1 MKAAAAA
8 QKLVEARLKAKA
20 WMMKYYRLNRTRI
33 QHHRRQVGGSIAR
46 FQRVTAHVSHVGAKR
61 CAIQCVALC
70 ACRGAR
76 SLAKWPWGVGGVE
89 YTVSDLIHAVWEV
102 SFEGIGAWKTF
113 GTRQSMDAT
122 HRAVQSVVHEVP
134 YCGQGGKR
142 RRLKDGDSEALE
154 VFPRPSE
161 HIMVFARRAVSLLR
175 YQENKKVSA
184 LAKAIHL
191 ASDDKTF
198 GNFHAKGTVV
208 YHPVRRS

>member
-1 MKAAAAA
+1 MEDLWYKAEHGCYA
-8 QKLVEARLKAKA
+8 QGR
-20 WMMKYYRLNRTRI
+20 
-33 QHHRRQVGGSIAR
+33 S
-46 FQRVTAHVSHVGAKR
+46 VGA
-61 CAIQCVALC
+61 
-70 ACRGAR
+70 
-76 SLAKWPWGVGGVE
+76 SE
-89 YTVSDLIHAVWEV
+89 
-102 SFEGIGAWKTF
+102 
-113 GTRQSMDAT
+113 
-122 HRAVQSVVHEVP
+122 VHEVP

-142 RRLKDGDSEALE
+142 RRLKDSDSEALE
-154 VFPRPSE
+154 VFPRPRE